1 MAFKRRSD
9 DIHETPDVSYIRNED
24 VAHEHTDVPVMP
36 VLKFVLGLLI
46 FGVFIHIAMYLM
58 FLYLDKREE
67 RAERRPSPLVRRGDE
82 ALPPEPRLQVA
93 PGFGVTLPSGER
105 VNLEQRPE
113 PQAEYRVVSG
123 IWNEQLNNYGWVDR
137 EAGTVRLPIER
148 AKELYLQRQ
157 QQKTPAPSPSPAPQ
171 NRQEQQQQ
179 QAAPAGEHGPQG
191 QQTMPSGSSSGH
203 QNEIKHQ

>member
-1 MAFKRRSD
+1 MAFKRRRD

-24 VAHEHTDVPVMP
+24 VAHEHTDVPVAP
-36 VLKFVLGLLI
+36 VLKFVFGLLV
-46 FGVFIHIAMYLM
+46 FSVFIFIAMYLM
-58 FLYLDKREE
+58 FLYLDRREQ
-67 RAERRPSPLVRRGDE
+67 RAERRPSPLARRGEE

-123 IWNEQLNNYGWVDR
+123 IWNEQLNNYGWVDK

-157 QQKTPAPSPSPAPQ
+157 QQKNPAPSASPAPQ

-179 QAAPAGEHGPQG
+179 SAPAGERNAQG
-191 QQTMPSGSSSGH
+191 QQTAPSQSSSGH
-203 QNEIKHQ
+203 QNDIKHQ